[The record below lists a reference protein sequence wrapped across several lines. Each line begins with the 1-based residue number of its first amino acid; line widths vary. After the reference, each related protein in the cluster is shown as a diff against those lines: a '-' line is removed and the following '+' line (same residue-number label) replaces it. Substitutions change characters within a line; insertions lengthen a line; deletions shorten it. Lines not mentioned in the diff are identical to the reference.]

1 MSKSFSGYHETRNL
15 TVGEVRPLNV
25 DASRSQRGIYPLSDE
40 KWIAD
45 LQLALVPGLEMVPEK
60 RKQLICRS
68 LLVSAEENF
77 RTVTFWTRHDLIL
90 HFISRQPKT
99 RSPIERNMTT
109 QPHHAEAY
117 KTWNLMIMIYRCETQ
132 IYIAIHM
139 KPCREG
145 SWIGH
150 TRGFYREAFHSFS
163 SLSRFR
169 VSANHFS

>member
-77 RTVTFWTRHDLIL
+77 RTDVL
-90 HFISRQPKT
+90 
-99 RSPIERNMTT
+99 N
-109 QPHHAEAY
+109 
-117 KTWNLMIMIYRCETQ
+117 ET
-132 IYIAIHM
+132 
-139 KPCREG
+139 
-145 SWIGH
+145 
-150 TRGFYREAFHSFS
+150 
-163 SLSRFR
+163 
-169 VSANHFS
+169 